1 MAESGIAQLV
11 LASRNRKKVAEL
23 AALLQPLGIEL
34 LSVADVVDGPEPEE
48 TGLTF
53 AENACIKADAALA
66 ATGLPSIADDSGL
79 AVDILDGQPGVRS
92 ARYAGDNATDAEN
105 NRLLLERLAHVPAE
119 KRTARFISVIALA
132 RPGRETVV
140 FSGETTG
147 RILTAEQGE
156 GGFGYDP
163 LFLSD
168 DLNQTFA
175 QASPDDK
182 NRVSHRGRALAKC
195 IGYIRENPL

>member
-1 MAESGIAQLV
+1 MAERGIAQLV
-11 LASRNRKKVAEL
+11 LASRNRKKVVEL

-53 AENACIKADAALA
+53 AENACIKAEAALA
-66 ATGLPSIADDSGL
+66 ATSLPSIADDSGL

-105 NRLLLERLAHVPAE
+105 NKLLLERLAHVPAE
-119 KRTARFISVIALA
+119 KRNARFISVIALA

-140 FSGETTG
+140 FPEK
-147 RILTAEQGE
+147 
-156 GGFGYDP
+156 P
-163 LFLSD
+163 
-168 DLNQTFA
+168 
-175 QASPDDK
+175 PD
-182 NRVSHRGRALAKC
+182 AF
-195 IGYIRENPL
+195 